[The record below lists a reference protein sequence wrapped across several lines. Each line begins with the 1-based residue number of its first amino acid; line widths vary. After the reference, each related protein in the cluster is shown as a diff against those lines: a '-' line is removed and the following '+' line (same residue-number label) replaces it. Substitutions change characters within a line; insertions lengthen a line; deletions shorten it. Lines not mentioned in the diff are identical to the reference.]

1 MKIDWL
7 KPLIGHDGPFTSV
20 YLDSTP
26 ADEAGDQQVE
36 ERWKG
41 LRRSLEREDAP
52 AALLDR
58 IGDVVSRPTWVS
70 GPHGRFLVADSQDIL
85 VDKVLA
91 DPPARDR
98 ATFGELPCLLPAA
111 HAADQSVARLVVEV
125 NREGADLSFVESAR
139 AVGGS
144 IEALRQAVEGG
155 HDEVVKAH
163 TGGWS
168 HRRVESRAE
177 DSWERNAEAVA
188 AEIDRLVLEKGPEVV
203 ILTGD
208 VRAVPLVHRALA
220 KKSADL
226 AVEVPGGSR
235 NDGIKDEVFRARLN
249 DALDAFRAKRRA
261 RVLDKF
267 LEEHGRDGA
276 AVSALDDV
284 VAVLQ
289 RGQVEELIFFE
300 TEGQT
305 AERFAGRTLWVGP
318 ELLQIAT
325 SRSQLA
331 DIGVTDG
338 ARELGADVAI
348 LRAALGQDAGLT
360 FAPEDGAVDLPD
372 GVGAVLRWHD
382 ESTPSDGGAPSLSS
396 DAGRLRTVG

>member
-7 KPLIGHDGPFTSV
+7 KPLIGHDGPFVSV

-26 ADEAGDQQVE
+26 AAEAGDQQVE

-41 LRRSLEREDAP
+41 VRRALERDGAGST
-52 AALLDR
+52 LLDQ
-58 IGDVVSRPTWVS
+58 IGEVLVRPTWVS
-70 GPHGRFLVADSQDIL
+70 GPHGRFLVADSQEIL
-85 VDKVLA
+85 VDMVLA
-91 DPPARDR
+91 EPPVRDR
-98 ATFGELPCLLPAA
+98 ATFGEIPGLLPAA
-111 HAADQSVARLVVEV
+111 HAADESVARLVVEV
-125 NREGADLSFVESAR
+125 NREGADLTFVESAR
-139 AVGGS
+139 AIGGS
-144 IEALRQAVEGG
+144 LEALRHVVEGG

-177 DSWERNAEAVA
+177 DSWERNTEVVA
-188 AEIDRLVLEKGPEVV
+188 AEIDRLVLEKKPELV

-208 VRAVPLVHRALA
+208 VRAVPLVRRALG
-220 KKSADL
+220 KKTAEL
-226 AVEVPGGSR
+226 TVEVPGGSR
-235 NDGIKDEVFRARLN
+235 NDGVKDEVFRGRLN
-249 DALDAFRAKRRA
+249 TALDVFRTKRRET
-261 RVLDKF
+261 VLGKF

-276 AVSALDDV
+276 AVSALADV

-300 TEGQT
+300 SEAQT
-305 AERFAGRTLWVGP
+305 AQHFADLTLWVGP

-325 SRSQLA
+325 SRSDLEG
-331 DIGVTDG
+331 IGVTDG
-338 ARELGADVAI
+338 IRKIGADVAL
-348 LRAALGQDAGLT
+348 LRAALGQDAGVT
-360 FAPEDGAVDLPD
+360 FAPSDGAVNLPD